1 MANKLIKGWITKNIS
16 SLGEISPKLYHRT
29 DLKNYSHGL
38 KTARNVICN
47 VEGTITNAPKLVLDK
62 SVVIAGLPNDGTI
75 EAFKYSIVEQQDTYD
90 GIIVLFATLKVY
102 ILKIIN
108 TTPLTITVDKE
119 IATTYTE
126 AEIKML
132 SISQIENNVLI
143 CVTGKKPSMI
153 RIDED
158 DLTLSGVITYW
169 DNIINPPVKP
179 VDTQYVGG
187 FTGFED
193 SMTWRT
199 VSNYVEFKTIKLN
212 MIEQSFIDTLD
223 RGSIRIYG
231 GTYRIDSI
239 TTASGFHTFKTTLLE
254 EGALLAP
261 TTAEDINSKDV
272 RFSEDLFSGDR
283 YPSIGGI
290 YQSKI
295 FFADIEGNTN
305 AIVLSKTLEFFD
317 FSTGLN
323 DDDGIV
329 MFVPSPK
336 HETIRKVVT
345 YNSILIMTD
354 NAIWSSSINSIL
366 TPKTSQLFQQIG
378 MPPSNG
384 TFVTFEGT
392 IYYVNSFGNRV
403 YRIDYD
409 LDSQNYV
416 AHEISLFARHLFTN
430 GIQDLG
436 VIKYQGDDYIAS
448 NTIIAVETIDQFGE
462 AVFTD
467 TETTALCNNNIEQGV
482 IAWSRYEMANQME
495 RVDFLEETI
504 FFNINVTLEVYRLS
518 QTVFRDDMFIELLPP
533 TPNDQLQSDLPF
545 ITKQFDI
552 KNIYITIIG
561 EYDVLINGSEVF
573 LGFAQNPL
581 LPSNVRA
588 MKVIAGNRRPIQI
601 TNKNNAKT
609 EILAIYYEIET
620 TTENG

>member
-1 MANKLIKGWITKNIS
+1 MALIKGWISKVIS

-47 VEGTITNAPKLVLDK
+47 VEGTITNAPKLVLDE
-62 SVVIAGLPNDGTI
+62 SLAISGLPTDGTI
-75 EAFKYSIVEQQDTYD
+75 EAFKYSIVEQHDSYD
-90 GIIVLFATLKVY
+90 GVIVLFATGKMY
-102 ILKIIN
+102 ILKLIN
-108 TTPLTITVDKE
+108 TSPITITVEK
-119 IATTYTE
+119 AFNTSYTE
-126 AEIKML
+126 EEIKML

-143 CVTGKKPSMI
+143 CVTGKKPSML
-153 RIDED
+153 RIIED
-158 DLTLSGVITYW
+158 DLPASAIIDYW
-169 DNIINPPVKP
+169 DKIINPPVKP
-179 VDTQYVGG
+179 VDTVYFGS
-187 FTGFED
+187 FTAFED
-193 SMTWRT
+193 SMSWRT
-199 VSNYVEFKTIKLN
+199 VSNYVEFKTIKTN
-212 MIEQSFIDTLD
+212 MLDATFVNTLTK
-223 RGSIRIYG
+223 GSIRIFG
-231 GTYRIDSI
+231 GTYRIDTI
-239 TTASGFHTFKTTLLE
+239 TLASGFYTFKTTLIV
-254 EGALLAP
+254 EGALSAP
-261 TTAEDINSKDV
+261 TTAENLNSKDV
-272 RFSEDLFSGDR
+272 RFSEDLFSNNR

-290 YQSKI
+290 YQSRI

-305 AIVLSKTLEFFD
+305 AVVLSKTLEFFD

-336 HETIRKVVT
+336 HETIRKIVT

-384 TFVTFEGT
+384 LFVTFEGT

-448 NTIIAVETIDQFGE
+448 NTIIAVETIDEFGGSI
-462 AVFTD
+462 FTD
-467 TETTALCNNNIEQGV
+467 TETTAICNNNIEQGV
-482 IAWSRYEMANQME
+482 IAWSRYEMPNQME

-504 FFNINVTLEVYRLS
+504 FFNINTTLEVYRLS
-518 QTVFRDDMFIELLPP
+518 STVFRDDMFIELLPP
-533 TPNDQLQSDLPF
+533 TPNDQLKSDLPF

-561 EYDVLINGSEVF
+561 SYDILINGSEVF
-573 LGFAQNPL
+573 LGFGQNPL

-588 MKVIAGNRRPIQI
+588 MRVIAGNSRPIQI
-601 TNKNNAKT
+601 TNRNNAKT

-620 TTENG
+620 NTENS